1 MTPEDEKQALENE
14 IRQLREQI
22 DRLNQKVLTEQE
34 IRHLREIMQSD
45 DRATWARKQI
55 KVFGPWMVGV
65 VVGIWQFWN
74 WAYAHFKP

>member
-14 IRQLREQI
+14 VRQLREQI

-45 DRATWARKQI
+45 DWAI
-55 KVFGPWMVGV
+55 S
-65 VVGIWQFWN
+65 
-74 WAYAHFKP
+74 